1 MKANALYRLDTDD
14 WSKLETQFAT
24 HHRSTFEFVLE
35 NKGTIA
41 EARDIYVEAFLYYI
55 QLIELKGN
63 KLFERAEPIVYSFS
77 RKLWLRKL
85 EKRRVDLDYVK
96 HRREFFEMDDA
107 FQEIDS
113 INVRSAKT
121 ADKLAV
127 IGEPC
132 RTLVLEHVGRGIDLS
147 EVGGRLGFSD
157 EDRAFGQIS
166 RCMHKLVKLTEGK
179 EFEVD
184 EARFTVLLRYA
195 LDGMSEHATVSSD
208 DEKVCLAVLS
218 RAVAM
223 VRNHVNR
230 SERTSHFDAIQSK
243 KMPQNIP
250 LESSSTEAQH
260 GGIKQKL
267 MKAAAIWTIAT
278 VVAVGVSALTA
289 FNVAEAVHKKHSDE
303 VAEIE
308 AISVDTIEQVIEVP
322 EAIFPENLS
331 AFIVSTGGYAIT
343 AAAPLK
349 GATRIALYSEAA
361 NETYE
366 AHLLKVDTVLNLALI
381 KTDHEAFASGRVPY
395 RFAPAT
401 VNLGEAVFS
410 VGYTDDVFSFS
421 EGNVANHKSASVAGT
436 RIFSPSIGA
445 PVIGDKGQIAG
456 MVIHTSNQL
465 GSISEMRTST
475 AIAKWVKEI
484 SDEKGLDLTLT
495 ARNGLFYNDKLEQVE
510 KVKPFVFQLKL
521 S

>member
-14 WSKLETQFAT
+14 WAKLETQFAT

-41 EARDIYVEAFLYYI
+41 EARDIYVEGFLYYI

-63 KLFERAEPIVYSFS
+63 KLFERAEPIIYSFS

-113 INVRSAKT
+113 INVRSGKT

-184 EARFTVLLRYA
+184 EARFATLLRYA
-195 LDGMSEHATVSSD
+195 LDGMSEHATVSGD
-208 DEKVCLAVLS
+208 DEKVCLTVLS

-230 SERTSHFDAIQSK
+230 SERTAHFDAIQSK
-243 KMPQNIP
+243 KMPQHIP
-250 LESSSTEAQH
+250 LEASSTDTQH
-260 GGIKQKL
+260 GRLKQKL
-267 MKAAAIWTIAT
+267 MKAAAIWTIAA

-289 FNVAEAVHKKHSDE
+289 FSVAEAVHKKHSTE

-308 AISVDTIEQVIEVP
+308 EATADTLESPIEIP
-322 EAIFPENLS
+322 EIVFPSNLS
-331 AFIVSTGGYAIT
+331 AFILSTGGYAIT
-343 AAAPLK
+343 AAAPLE
-349 GATRIALYSEAA
+349 GATRITLYSEATD
-361 NETYE
+361 ETYE
-366 AHLLKVDTVLNLALI
+366 ARVVEVDAGLNLALI
-381 KTDHEAFASGRVPY
+381 KTDHEAFANGRIPY
-395 RFAPAT
+395 RLAPAV

-410 VGYTDDVFSFS
+410 VGYSDHVFSFS
-421 EGNVANHKSASVAGT
+421 EGNVANHKSTSVAGT

-456 MVIHTSNQL
+456 MVIHTSDQL
-465 GSISEMRTST
+465 GSMSEMRTST

-484 SDEKGLDLTLT
+484 SDEKGLDIALP
-495 ARNGLFYNDKLEQVE
+495 ARNGLFYSDKLEQIE
-510 KVKPFVFQLKL
+510 KVKPFVFELKL